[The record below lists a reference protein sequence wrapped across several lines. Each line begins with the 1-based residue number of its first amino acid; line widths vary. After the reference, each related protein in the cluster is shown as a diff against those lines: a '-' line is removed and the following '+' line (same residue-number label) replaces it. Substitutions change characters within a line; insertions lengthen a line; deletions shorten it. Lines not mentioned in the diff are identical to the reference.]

1 MSSTA
6 DQPLFTREALEA
18 LEHELERN
26 GDKITLPP
34 TQDGR
39 QEVIP
44 NMYQRGFGQEP
55 KQGEDVMVPVI
66 TLDGEIVYERITK
79 EGRAKDYRFTK
90 EGHEKDYRCADIRL
104 GIRRKP
110 PRTEEDLKNHSVNA
124 VSTMLDAESDGMK
137 ELKATLLRHPEIMQ
151 RVKKIVCFDMVPLDP
166 RSDEELAEEEEEMPE
181 EEHRERSRTTEAM
194 YRYAFVH
201 EIACFISMNFDRTFQ
216 REHVYVQSPEYSSV
230 DKKILKTVYRFE
242 DIGGFGA
249 KGFLMVDED
258 TMVVS
263 HDDEEFTRE
272 AVLDMSRPACLWV
285 SGSRETLAKRTKRI
299 LDNEYV
305 EGYAKGGYDRGINPF
320 SWNKMYFRKTGGA
333 EDAVEETF
341 RANEPKDDEF
351 DEEFCD

>member
-39 QEVIP
+39 QEVIS

-66 TLDGEIVYERITK
+66 TLDGEMVYESFTE
-79 EGRAKDYRFTK
+79 EGRKKDF
-90 EGHEKDYRCADIRL
+90 RCVDIRL
-104 GIRRKP
+104 GIRRNP
-110 PRTEEDLKNHSVNA
+110 PRTEEDLKNHSVTA
-124 VSTMLDAESDGMK
+124 ISTMLDAESDGMK

-166 RSDEELAEEEEEMPE
+166 RCDGELAEEEEEMPDE
-181 EEHRERSRTTEAM
+181 EDRERSRTTEAM
-194 YRYAFVH
+194 YRYAFIH

-230 DKKILKTVYRFE
+230 DKKILQTVYRFE

-272 AVLDMSRPACLWV
+272 AVLDVSRPACLWV
-285 SGSRETLAKRTKRI
+285 SESRETLAKRTKRI

-305 EGYAKGGYDRGINPF
+305 EGYAKGGYDRGRNPF
-320 SWNKMYFRKTGGA
+320 SWNKLYFRKTGGA
-333 EDAVEETF
+333 EDTVEETF
-341 RANEPKDDEF
+341 RANEPKEDEF